1 LSTFLFFDEY
11 VVQILKINFNNRFKR
26 ERDNKV
32 NYKTCNLNQHRIC
45 DKRIREINE
54 KKINV
59 VKKEIKISRFI
70 FSNIKFTI
78 DSSKNARTKKSVT
91 KNAKTIIT
99 KEIDT
104 TITKDVETNVT
115 KNAKIMNDI
124 KSITKWEEFDFIS
137 TFSESWRDEREFTN
151 VLFLIIFLK
160 FSNSSLIISFLKEA
174 EDFVF
179 REKREIIMLTMKQ
192 INENQKR

>member
-1 LSTFLFFDEY
+1 MSTFLFFDEY